1 MNVSLYQ
8 VFGATRASNPNA
20 RNRQRE
26 PLISKRF
33 GNRAF
38 RRRVASLVR
47 KHGVDAVMK
56 GVGA

>member
-1 MNVSLYQ
+1 MKVSLYQ
-8 VFGATRASNPNA
+8 VFGITRASNPNA

-38 RRRVASLVR
+38 RRRIASLVR
-47 KHGVDAVMK
+47 THGVDAVMN